1 MYAAARFPS
10 LSLCFSPHE
19 ENRERVVRS
28 QQEKFFLSLSYYT
41 FYFTIFAISLSLSHS
56 LNVYLKPSS
65 QGQHHVYHAPT
76 FDVVILRG
84 FLVVHLLSTEN
95 QPLLHRRDAFLL
107 FHSLFDSNDGIGD
120 FDVEFDL
127 FASQG
132 FHFDHHLVVVVL
144 SSPPQKK
151 ILRARVCVRKC
162 FEVFSN
168 CDERKQKDGEEV
180 D

>member
-1 MYAAARFPS
+1 MCAVRTRRRAFLLSLSVSLPMKRTEKESYVVNRKNSFS
-10 LSLCFSPHE
+10 LSLIT
-19 ENRERVVRS
+19 RS
-28 QQEKFFLSLSYYT
+28 ILLFLRL
-41 FYFTIFAISLSLSHS
+41 ISLSHS

-151 ILRARVCVRKC
+151 ILRARVCVS
-162 FEVFSN
+162 VF
-168 CDERKQKDGEEV
+168 
-180 D
+180 